1 MRVLEGERAKAG
13 TVQVGPDH
21 GDSRSAATP
30 KSGGFALS
38 VVVPVY
44 KEESNVPEFIRRMT
58 PILGPLTP
66 SYEII
71 FALDPSPDKTEKV
84 ILDAR
89 TNDPRIKLLKFSRR
103 FGQPMATIAGLQYS
117 AGDAI
122 IVMDVDLQDPPELV
136 QPMVEKWKEGYDVVY
151 AQRKNR
157 DGETWI
163 KKLVSAVGYKIIN
176 KIAEV
181 NIPPN
186 TGDFRLMSRRVV
198 TEINRLKECHGF
210 LRGMVA
216 LVGFKQT
223 SILFDRPP
231 RFAGKGNYN
240 RFLGSLRIGFN
251 GIFCFSNYA
260 LTLSTQLGFIIAICA
275 FLVGFVYALL
285 KIAGVPFPLGNPTI
299 VLLVL
304 FLGGIQLV
312 SIGILGEYIGRI
324 YEEVKERPRF
334 IVESSQGFEAQGSAI
349 PEHHR
354 GVEIQEDEVPLDSR
368 HHEPS
373 LYP

>member
-1 MRVLEGERAKAG
+1 MPE
-13 TVQVGPDH
+13 
-21 GDSRSAATP
+21 
-30 KSGGFALS
+30 LS
-38 VVVPVY
+38 IIVPVY
-44 KEESNVPEFIRRMT
+44 KEEGNIPEFVSRMAR
-58 PILGPLTP
+58 ILDAVTK

-71 FALDPSPDKTEKV
+71 FALDPSPDRTEEL
-84 ILDAR
+84 ILNAR
-89 TNDPRIKLLKFSRR
+89 ADDPRINLLKFSRR
-103 FGQPMATIAGLQYS
+103 FGQPMATLAGLQYS
-117 AGDAI
+117 SGDAV

-136 QPMVEKWKEGYDVVY
+136 EQVVEKWKEGYDVVY

-163 KKLVSAVGYKIIN
+163 KKFVSAVGYKAIN
-176 KIAEV
+176 RIAEV

-186 TGDFRLMSRRVV
+186 TGDFRLMNRRVV
-198 TEINRLKECHGF
+198 AEINRLKECHGF

-216 LVGFKQT
+216 LVGFKQV

-240 RFLGSLRIGFN
+240 HFLGSLRIGFN
-251 GIFCFSNYA
+251 GIFCFSNYT
-260 LTLSTQLGFIIAICA
+260 LTLSTQLGFSIAICA

-299 VLLVL
+299 VILVL

-334 IVESSQGFEAQGSAI
+334 IVESSHGFDSTPGVTPDPDLKVAI
-349 PEHHR
+349 NK
-354 GVEIQEDEVPLDSR
+354 DEVLQTSKR
-368 HHEPS
+368 QEPILRS
-373 LYP
+373 